1 MERQEF
7 VSRYRRWFAYEK
19 DAHAKT
25 IRSLESVPAERRSAS
40 EFRRAVS
47 ILAHVAAARRMWLG
61 RLGVAPPVQG
71 PLFPENADLAQV
83 AEQLRATEALWD
95 EYLGRLTDED
105 LDRVF

>member
-1 MERQEF
+1 MMVQEII
-7 VSRYRRWFAYEK
+7 SRYRRWFDYEK

-25 IRSLESVPAERRSAS
+25 IRSLESVPTERRAAP

-71 PLFPENADLAQV
+71 PLFPEGAELVQV
-83 AEQLRATEALWD
+83 AEQLRATEALWAD
-95 EYLGRLTDED
+95 YLVRRTDE
-105 LDRVF
+105 